1 MYVIYVTSET
11 MSKKW
16 GTVTEVGANWITQ
29 RSHKIFNK
37 EPLRP
42 EHPLD
47 DAAVWHTSSRYGSD
61 LQMDEINAD
70 IFCVKIEEICDELG
84 YTRKTRI
91 ENKNKLKTLVTIVP

>member
-29 RSHKIFNK
+29 GSHKIFNI
-37 EPLRP
+37 EPFRP